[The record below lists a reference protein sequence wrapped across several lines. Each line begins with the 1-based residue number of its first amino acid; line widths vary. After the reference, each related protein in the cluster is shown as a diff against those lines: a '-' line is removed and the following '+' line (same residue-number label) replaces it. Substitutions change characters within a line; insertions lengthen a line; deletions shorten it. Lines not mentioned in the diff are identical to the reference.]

1 MSYNMWIAK
10 QTVVQ
15 IYHGILLN
23 NKKEQTV
30 DTYNLNGSQENYV
43 DGENNNLIWSYTVWF
58 YLYILKVMR
67 LQK

>member
-1 MSYNMWIAK
+1 MAK

-23 NKKEQTV
+23 NKKERTV

-43 DGENNNLIWSYTVWF
+43 EWGKQQSHIVIYCLILS
-58 YLYILKVMR
+58 I
-67 LQK
+67 